1 MGSMSH
7 WPIEKGENNV
17 NDTLSIVYE
26 VVFCV
31 CVFGSH
37 DLLGLKNVL
46 GRFGTTRVFGVLFT
60 VNWNQGDNFKFHCVS
75 VV

>member
-1 MGSMSH
+1 M
-7 WPIEKGENNV
+7 K
-17 NDTLSIVYE
+17 L
-26 VVFCV
+26 FFV